1 MKDID
6 TLEAQFKAELVSALR
21 RAASGRSPTLFSLK
35 ENRSRSS
42 ARRLRTKA
50 ERLMELRQSYSVDQS
65 EKSAAAAYLA
75 ACLKWEHGAATEKEL
90 VRKVAESLLHE
101 LRYGA

>member
-1 MKDID
+1 
-6 TLEAQFKAELVSALR
+6 
-21 RAASGRSPTLFSLK
+21 
-35 ENRSRSS
+35 
-42 ARRLRTKA
+42 
-50 ERLMELRQSYSVDQS
+50 MELRQSYSVDQS

-101 LRYGA
+101 LRHGA